1 MAKLNKVFT
10 SPIIAAAM
18 VQAKELITGVAR
30 EKGQLGDYSK
40 RTLGTE
46 GFNSANA
53 ESGANLVNGAIAK
66 SPLLKGASEAG
77 KEAARVLMAGVAD
90 VDGYARK
97 LGTESYAALEY
108 VNGDGYSSE
117 SVLGTEYFSD
127 RDLASHLEKSVVLN
141 VRVAEQTPY
150 AEKMYKTLVI
160 DPSDTG
166 ATFRAKKLRVHR
178 GARHTLLTDKSR
190 KFEPRN
196 AIDALTDPT
205 ILKGDDLQLVPFM
218 PADNSADEHFVNK
231 DLFAPRTVKVAGHD
245 IRTSFLNFD
254 QSERNLLALCANPI
268 LIGNN
273 LLNETD
279 EIAEGM
285 ALKSILVNVRKQ
297 GQAAADGQFI
307 VLNVLNMAFSGLDKT
322 PQGDGR
328 EMQLSFRNNLFT
340 LDANTKDFFGAGV
353 DAVSG
358 LVTNNYQLQ
367 YEIVF
372 NSYVI
377 TNLGTEK
384 PQKPTIFK
392 KKVVDQQGVE
402 QKIEGSIKTLV
413 EGIVIEPMGYE
424 YAATLTNENKRQHG
438 LLADA
443 FWFEENYKIR
453 LGDPVTTKTPPTGV
467 EVDDS
472 SKLED
477 LISLVNIRNENLAVE
492 RTIEYTDTLR
502 EVCKSIVN
510 DFDQNPAPISG
521 IGRHFVRP
529 WLEED
534 DFDVSQA
541 VTTLASKEDVEN
553 AKAGLVNILRAQV
566 SVALQRSRY
575 LTALRATSGC
585 GDKQP
590 KVLITTDTVVADLL
604 QITGDTR
611 LLGEHIVSEVVTTN
625 DLRYYPKNEQGEHV
639 RRLQWVLTVDGDGED
654 YQIYN
659 WGTHLWVPPLV
670 SNTQLTREGSTAQ
683 ELTVQPRNL
692 HVVNC
697 PVTGIIHVK
706 GLDNWMKVR
715 KAIAVEIAGGEL
727 SVETTDVT
735 PATP

>member
-1 MAKLNKVFT
+1 MAKLSKVCS
-10 SPIIAAAM
+10 SPVIAAAL
-18 VQAKELITGVAR
+18 VDAKTLITGVKR
-30 EKGQLGDYSK
+30 EEAQLGDYSK
-40 RTLGTE
+40 RILGVE
-46 GFNSANA
+46 GYNKQTA
-53 ESGANLVNGAIAK
+53 ESGATVVNGEINK
-66 SPLLKGASEAG
+66 SSLLKGASEAG
-77 KEAARVLMAGVAD
+77 KEAARVLMAGVGD
-90 VDGYARK
+90 VAGYART
-97 LGTESYAALEY
+97 LGTESYAALEFA
-108 VNGDGYSSE
+108 NANGYSADT
-117 SVLGTEYFSD
+117 VLGTEYFSD
-127 RDLASHLEKSVVLN
+127 KDLASHLEKSVVLN

-150 AEKMYKTLVI
+150 AEKMYRTMVI

-178 GARHTLLTDKSR
+178 GARHTLLTDKAR

-245 IRTSFLNFD
+245 VRTSFLNFD
-254 QSERNLLALCANPI
+254 QGERNLLALCANPV

-297 GQAAADGQFI
+297 GQAAADGSFV

-340 LDANTKDFFGAGV
+340 LDKNTKDFFGADV
-353 DAVSG
+353 PALTS
-358 LVTNNYQLQ
+358 LATNEYQLQ
-367 YEIVF
+367 YEVVF
-372 NSYVI
+372 NSYVL

-384 PQKPTIFK
+384 PQKPTVNK
-392 KKVVDQQGVE
+392 RKVVDAQGTE
-402 QKIEGSIKTLV
+402 QKIEGSVKTLV
-413 EGIVIEPMGYE
+413 DGIVIEAMGYE

-453 LGDPVTTKTPPTGV
+453 LGDPITTKTPPTGV

-492 RTIEYTDTLR
+492 RTIEYTDALR
-502 EVCKSIVN
+502 EVCKAITN

-534 DFDVSQA
+534 DFDVSKV
-541 VTTLASKEDVEN
+541 VTTLATKEDVDN
-553 AKAGLVNILRAQV
+553 AKAGLTNLLRAQV

-611 LLGEHIVSEVVTTN
+611 LLGEHIESEVVTTN
-625 DLRYYPKNEQGEHV
+625 DLRYYPKNGEGEHV
-639 RRLQWVLTVDGDGED
+639 RRLQWVLTVDGDGQD

-697 PVTGIIHVK
+697 PVTGVIHVK

-715 KAIAVEIAGGEL
+715 KAIAIEVAGGKLE
-727 SVETTDVT
+727 VESTDVT
-735 PATP
+735 PTP